1 MRVRTLLVALAACSS
16 ALVAAGPPAPGP
28 EWFASHRAALAAKL
42 PPDAVVVLR
51 AAAEPAGNQLDAYR
65 PDSNFWYLTG
75 FSEPDAIA
83 VFRPGAAEGKRYML
97 FVKPK
102 NGAEERWTGR
112 RAGVEGAKDFLA
124 DAAHPVADFQKESR
138 ALLAGAKA
146 LYYADARDKDFRERL
161 VSTWQAL
168 AAAGPEPLPA
178 LDVVPLLGQMRLVK
192 DATEIATLREA
203 VRLSVEAHRAALT
216 RARPGVSEGVLKA
229 VMVERCLAGGAERM
243 AYAPIVGS
251 GPNSVILH
259 YPDANRTMLAGE
271 MIVNDTA
278 CEYGLYAADVTR
290 SYPVGGAFSPEQR
303 ALYEI
308 VLAAQKAGIA
318 KAVPGAVYHEIQDA
332 AVSATV
338 DGLLK
343 LGLLKGTR
351 EELVKDRSFARFLP
365 HGTGHWLGL
374 DVHDAGSYE
383 PGALPDPNDRF
394 KVSMSFAAKLK
405 PGMVL
410 TVEPGIYI
418 PAKMEGVDPKW
429 WNIGIRIEDDILVTE
444 KGPEC
449 LSCAAPREIADVEKA
464 IMISGRR

>member
-1 MRVRTLLVALAACSS
+1 MRILTLLVALAACSS
-16 ALVAAGPPAPGP
+16 ALASAGPPAPGP
-28 EWFASHRAALAAKL
+28 DWFASHRAALAAKL

-51 AAAEPAGNQLDAYR
+51 APSESEDLLDAYR

-83 VFRPGAAEGKRYML
+83 VFRPGALEGKRYTL

-102 NGAEERWTGR
+102 SWAEERWTGR
-112 RAGVEGAKDFLA
+112 RAGVEGAKSEFRA
-124 DAAHPVADFQKESR
+124 DAAYPVADFQKESR

-146 LYYADARDKDFRERL
+146 LYYADARDKDFREKL
-161 VSTWQAL
+161 VSAWQAL

-178 LDVVPLLGQMRLVK
+178 LDVAPLLGQMRLVK
-192 DATEIATLREA
+192 DAAEIATLREA

-216 RARPGVSEGVLKA
+216 RARPGLNEGVLKA
-229 VMVERCLAGGAERM
+229 VMVERCLAGGSARM

-290 SYPVGGAFSPEQR
+290 SYPVSGTFSPEQR
-303 ALYEI
+303 ALYAI

-318 KAVPGAVYHEIQDA
+318 KAVPGARHHDIQDA
-332 AVSATV
+332 AYEVIV

-351 EELVKDRSFARFLP
+351 EEVKTSRSFAAFFP
-365 HGTGHWLGL
+365 HGISHWLGL

-383 PGALPDPNDRF
+383 FGDPTDRWTRYF
-394 KVSMSFAAKLK
+394 SSNATLR

-418 PAKMEGVDPKW
+418 PAKSEGVDPKW
-429 WNIGIRIEDDILVTE
+429 WNIGVRIEDDVLVTE

-449 LSCAAPREIADVEKA
+449 LSCEAPREIADVEKA
-464 IMISGRR
+464 MAVH